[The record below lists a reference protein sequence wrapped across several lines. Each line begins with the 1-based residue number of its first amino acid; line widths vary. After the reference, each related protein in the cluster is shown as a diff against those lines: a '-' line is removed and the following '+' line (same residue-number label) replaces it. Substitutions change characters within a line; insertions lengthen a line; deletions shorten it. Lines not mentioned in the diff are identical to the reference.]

1 VYNGNA
7 FTSAYTTTFLGSDAS
22 SATVAGM
29 VTQTNAG
36 TYTSSLGVSGAILD
50 NYNTPVITDANLVI
64 SPKPVTVTKF
74 DKSRGSRN
82 QTTNLIEGTVGLII
96 DARGRPYNVE
106 LGTPGRIEALR
117 SFLSAF
123 GLPLPK

>member
-1 VYNGNA
+1 VGKAGEHCVRVHGSGIDESVA
-7 FTSAYTTTFLGSDAS
+7 FGEIKVVPFLDSMGDSI
-22 SATVAGM
+22 TVEPGRNFDVGAGK
-29 VTQTNAG
+29 G
-36 TYTSSLGVSGAILD
+36 
-50 NYNTPVITDANLVI
+50 
-64 SPKPVTVTKF
+64 KPVTVTKF

-96 DARGRPYNVE
+96 DARGRPYNFE

-117 SFLSAF
+117 SFLTAF